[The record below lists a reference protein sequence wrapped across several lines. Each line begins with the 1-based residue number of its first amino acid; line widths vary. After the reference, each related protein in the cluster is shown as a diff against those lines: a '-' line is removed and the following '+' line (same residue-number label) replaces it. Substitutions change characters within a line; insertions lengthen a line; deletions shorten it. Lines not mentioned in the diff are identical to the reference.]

1 MAPRGPSDE
10 SDSLVV
16 DQAALLRAFREYARV
31 LLGPYEI
38 GTVLYQLTDHV
49 VEVLDIDGAGVSLTH
64 DDEGLTFVTATD
76 AAIAA
81 VEEAQVALDEGPSHE
96 AFHTGEVV
104 TVDDLADDDRWPIY
118 RDAVVPKDVRGAAG
132 IPMPVADQRIG
143 VLNLYRRTR
152 GPWAQRDLDVA
163 QLLADMA
170 SGYILNATQLAES
183 HTLAKQLQHALNSR
197 IVIEQAKGV
206 LAERNDITVHEAF
219 EAMRTHARRS
229 GTRIHRVSEQVIDG
243 SLQL

>member
-1 MAPRGPSDE
+1 M
-10 SDSLVV
+10 V
-16 DQAALLRAFREYARV
+16 DQAALLHAFREYARV

-76 AAIAA
+76 ATIAV
-81 VEEAQVALDEGPSHE
+81 VEEAQVALDEGPCHQ

-104 TVDDLADDDRWPIY
+104 AADDLADEERWPGY
-118 RDAVVPKDVRGAAG
+118 RDAAIASDVHAAAA
-132 IPMPVADQRIG
+132 IPMPVGDQRIG
-143 VLNLYRRTR
+143 VLNLYRRSA
-152 GPWAQRDLDVA
+152 GPWPQVDLDVA

-183 HTLAKQLQHALNSR
+183 HSLTTQLQHALESR
-197 IVIEQAKGV
+197 ILVEQAKGV
-206 LAERNDITVHEAF
+206 LAERNDISVHEAF
-219 EAMRTHARRS
+219 EAMRSHARHT
-229 GTRIHRVSEQVIDG
+229 GTRIHKVSQQVIEGTLD
-243 SLQL
+243 L